1 MTGPEVPH
9 AHDRARTGYRTRM
22 TGGWSGPAGRGSTD
36 FDAVVVGAGPN
47 GLTAAVTLAGAGL
60 RVLVCEAAD
69 TPGGGARTQ
78 ELTLP
83 GFRHDPCAAVHPL
96 AAGSPVLRAL
106 DLERHGLSW
115 IHPDLP
121 LAHPFPDGQ
130 AAVLARTAAETAAS
144 LGDTDSVNHD
154 ASLNDAAGGPDD
166 GAMYLRM
173 MTPFLGRW
181 DALAADVL
189 RAPLSGWPRHPLL
202 FGGFGLLACLPA
214 TVLARFFAGERAK
227 GLLAGLAAHVA
238 APLTSPVT
246 SGIALMFALAAH
258 EGGWP
263 FPRGG
268 TQAISDALAARLR
281 ELGGQLETGHLVHGL
296 DELPSARAYLLD
308 TSPREAAA
316 IAGGWL
322 PDWYADFVLRRQ
334 RYGPAA
340 FKVDYALSGPVPWT
354 SPAAR
359 RAGTVHL
366 GPSIAEI
373 GAALWSVR
381 QGAAPDPPFLIAAQP
396 SVFDDSRAPAGSH
409 VLWVYTH
416 VPNGWQDDLTGR
428 VEDQLERFAPGF
440 RDLVLARA
448 VTAPADFEARNP
460 NDVGG
465 DVLGGSCDGLRL
477 LLRPA
482 PVPVPYATPDPRVY
496 LCSSSTPPG
505 PGVHGMC
512 GYHAAL
518 AVLQRVFGTGA
529 PLTEAVDALTR

>member
-1 MTGPEVPH
+1 
-9 AHDRARTGYRTRM
+9 M
-22 TGGWSGPAGRGSTD
+22 TGGWSGPGGRGSTD

-144 LGDTDSVNHD
+144 LGDADSVNHD

-296 DELPSARAYLLD
+296 DELPPARAYLLD

-340 FKVDYALSGPVPWT
+340 FKIDYALSGPVPWT

-416 VPNGWQDDLTGR
+416 VPNGWQDDITGR

-448 VTAPADFEARNP
+448 VTAPANFEARNP